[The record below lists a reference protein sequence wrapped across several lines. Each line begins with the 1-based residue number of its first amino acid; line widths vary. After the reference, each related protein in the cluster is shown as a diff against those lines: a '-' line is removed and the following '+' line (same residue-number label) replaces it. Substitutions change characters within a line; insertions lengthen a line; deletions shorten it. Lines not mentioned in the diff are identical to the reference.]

1 MALAENAGCS
11 EAKTPDHHTD
21 SAKVPS
27 EDAKFEVPLPV
38 ERPLSL
44 AEKPKRKSDEHKE
57 AKKFKHCQDK
67 IVSPVVP
74 QPGGFWLKRSNSRRD
89 SHHRVPPGRRRNR
102 NPDQKLPEFKDKN
115 KQFQYG
121 NYNR

>member
-21 SAKVPS
+21 SAKIPS
-27 EDAKFEVPLPV
+27 EEVTFEVPPQ
-38 ERPLSL
+38 PQ
-44 AEKPKRKSDEHKE
+44 EKLKRKSDEHYHRE
-57 AKKFKHCQDK
+57 AKKAKHCQDK

-74 QPGGFWLKRSNSRRD
+74 QPGGFWVKRSNSRRD
-89 SHHRVPPGRRRNR
+89 SHHRILPDRRQNK
-102 NPDQKLPEFKDKN
+102 NPDQKLPDFKGKY